1 MNKINIKF
9 FLNKEFKNINVTADI
24 SVLEY
29 IREYSGLT
37 GTKLGCG
44 EGDCG
49 SCTIAVG
56 TYRDGEIKY
65 KAVNSCLMPVAKMQ
79 NKHIVTIEGLAKDEN
94 NLHQIQKSTI
104 KNHAT
109 QCGFCTPGINMSLF
123 CYLINHQEKPE
134 LKEALQALEGN
145 LCRCTGYESIKKTAE
160 ENVEIYKK
168 EKFLVPD
175 YFEEVKNKLSDFHE
189 NITYNSRYYIPQNKT
204 ELFDFLKKNKD
215 AKIISGGTDI
225 MVSKKVKGVEYKSL
239 VDISEI
245 DDFNFINFEN
255 NNIII
260 GANISL
266 SQIIDNNLIKK
277 HFPILPEALLQI
289 ASVQIRNI
297 ASITGN
303 ICNASPVADTAAI
316 LMAAN
321 AKLIIASENNKSR
334 KININDF
341 YLGYKQ
347 IDIKN
352 TEVVQ
357 AIEIPIE
364 NDLLFSFEK
373 TSKRKSVD
381 ISTVSSA
388 VSIKV
393 ENNIIKKINI
403 AFGGIAATPIALT
416 EIKKFLT
423 EKKITEEIINQSAEL
438 AMQSVNPISDM
449 RGSEEYRKLLVKNHI
464 IKHFH
469 KLFSNDEM
477 NLNYFN

>member
-1 MNKINIKF
+1 MNKINLKF
-9 FLNKEFKNINVTADI
+9 FLNKEYKNINIPANI

-29 IREYSGLT
+29 IREHSGLT

-56 TYRDGEIKY
+56 TYCDGEIKY
-65 KAVNSCLMPVAKMQ
+65 KAVNSCLMPVAKIK
-79 NKHIVTIEGLAKDEN
+79 NKHIITIEGLANDNN

-109 QCGFCTPGINMSLF
+109 QCGFCTPGINISLF

-134 LKEALQALEGN
+134 LNEAIQALEGN

-160 ENVEIYKK
+160 ENVEKYKH
-168 EKFLVPD
+168 EKFIVPD
-175 YFEEVKNKLSDFHE
+175 YFEEIKNKLADFHE
-189 NITYNSRYYIPQNKT
+189 DIIYNSTYYTPQNKT
-204 ELFDFLKKNKD
+204 ELFDFLKKNSE

-225 MVSKKVKGVEYKSL
+225 MVSKKVKSVEYKNL
-239 VDISEI
+239 VDICEI
-245 DDFNFINFEN
+245 DEFNFITFEN
-255 NNIII
+255 NKIII
-260 GANISL
+260 GANITL
-266 SQIIDNNLIKK
+266 SQIIDNNIIKK
-277 HFPILPEALLQI
+277 HFPILPEALLQT
-289 ASVQIRNI
+289 ASVQIRNT
-297 ASITGN
+297 ATITGN

-316 LMAAN
+316 LMTAD

-341 YLGYKQ
+341 YVGYKQ
-347 IDIKN
+347 TDIKN

-381 ISTVSSA
+381 ISTVNSA
-388 VSIKV
+388 VAIKT

-403 AFGGIAATPIALT
+403 AFGGIAATPISLT

-423 EKKITEEIINQSAEL
+423 EKNISEEIINQSAEL

-449 RGSEEYRKLLVKNHI
+449 RGSEQYRKILVKNHI
-464 IKHFH
+464 IKHFN
-469 KLFSNDEM
+469 KLF
-477 NLNYFN
+477 